1 MAEKESPQNAAD
13 SESFAV
19 AVDTVVFTVQ
29 TPAREHR
36 RNAFLTDAVRSSA
49 RALHVALVRRT
60 TEPFLGSW
68 ALPGG
73 FVRRG
78 EELNEAVAR
87 ELADATG
94 LRPEADWY
102 LEQLGTYR
110 APHRDPRQ
118 RVLSVAYFTVAHE
131 LPRLQGGGDAATSEM
146 WPVDRIDRHVLAFDQ
161 ADIIIDGL
169 ERVRSLLEYT
179 TFASRFLAPAF
190 AASEIQ
196 EVYEAVWNVRLD
208 SGNFRRNLEKCQ
220 GFVRVDS
227 DGRPEHPPLPRG
239 RGRPRSLWSTREPH
253 SRYRSGTLLARAL
266 ASRDRGT
273 SMLGIRTRPAEPRL
287 DFDYEPLAP
296 DTYSV
301 TPRDSDDSLGLV
313 RKVREGDTDRW
324 RAANTDGRDLPGSF
338 DARTDAAF
346 HLWSVAQQGTEEG
359 VGS

>member
-1 MAEKESPQNAAD
+1 MTEKETPQNAPD
-13 SESFAV
+13 HESFAV
-19 AVDTVVFTVQ
+19 AVDAVVFTVQ
-29 TPAREHR
+29 PPGRENHR
-36 RNAFLTDAVRSSA
+36 SAFLTNPVRSSQ

-60 TEPFLGSW
+60 SEPFLGNW

-73 FVRRG
+73 LVRRG
-78 EELNEAVAR
+78 EKLDDAVAR
-87 ELADATG
+87 ALADTTG
-94 LRPEADWY
+94 LLPEGDRY
-102 LEQLGTYR
+102 LEQLGSYR
-110 APHRDPRQ
+110 APQRDPRQ
-118 RVLSVAYFTVAHE
+118 SVLSVAYFTVAHE
-131 LPRLQGGGDAATSEM
+131 LRPVQGVSDAAGAEM
-146 WPVDRIDRHVLAFDQ
+146 WPVDRIDRRVLAFDH
-161 ADIIIDGL
+161 ANTIDDGL

-227 DGRPEHPPLPRG
+227 GGRPEHPPLPRG

-253 SRYRSGTLLARAL
+253 SRHRSGTLLARAL

-287 DFDYEPLAP
+287 DFDYQPLAP
-296 DTYSV
+296 DTYRV
-301 TPRDSDDSLGLV
+301 IPRDSDSLLGLV

-324 RAANTDGRDLPGSF
+324 CAVSTEGKDLPGFF

-346 HLWSVAQQGTEEG
+346 HLWTLARHGTKESG
-359 VGS
+359 G